1 MAFPIQA
8 AILFRYFC
16 MSPLRRD
23 LFPGQ
28 TLLSDAAR
36 QTDESAAPGSGRA
49 VTVTFIPSGDDV
61 VLAVGRSV
69 W

>member
-1 MAFPIQA
+1 VAFPIQA

-36 QTDESAAPGSGRA
+36 QTD
-49 VTVTFIPSGDDV
+49 
-61 VLAVGRSV
+61 
-69 W
+69 